1 MDLKSSPKI
10 FNNYKCEYPE
20 NTIRNIKNGLEEIG
34 LKLKYKEIV
43 IQSTDFSSYSGD
55 LFLEDF
61 GFKTTGKG
69 ISPILAKASAYAE
82 MAERIS
88 SGFVFFYTLNSNIE
102 KYYQLLEDIINRKF
116 LRGLN
121 VDEDFTAT
129 SFEKINQFFQDDFDF
144 EQYKLL
150 KENGVF
156 DVLVDSYSLINN
168 SYLKTPIH
176 FIESASGSNGL
187 AAGNTIEEAIFQ
199 GACEVFERYA
209 ACEIVSNK
217 IICPT
222 IDINTIQDERIQ
234 NFIEML
240 NSLNIEVLV
249 KDFTLNNKIPVIGVL
264 FTNNNIK
271 DVENPLKKARYYKMI
286 NPGSHLDLKEAII
299 RCLVERLQEVTK
311 EELMYRKE
319 ADVLYDF
326 WIDTLKKEY
335 KTNPKAF
342 KHFYRQFYFYGDLS
356 FLESGPV
363 IPFKEVKNTVNDDF
377 YKDIKCIKE
386 ICIQNNW
393 DLQVIDCTHKTINLP
408 AVRVII
414 PPISTDTNP
423 YVRQFIEFKNIEEQF
438 NFLYGIKDFFNF
450 NEDDKWINNQKSIKD
465 LIRNIQ
471 DSLSE
476 DLFSF
481 ELYLRRGPFYQCIN
495 LFHILAFCNLAI
507 GNNDESLKYLEF
519 LEKQLSE
526 KNLKIDYF
534 NELNNPG
541 FDSSIY
547 NKFISLIKEKSNEK
561 SNSFL
566 FNFTSNPFLP
576 EVNTEVLENKKDKIV
591 EKYAKSYF

>member
-10 FNNYKCEYPE
+10 FDNYKCEYPE
-20 NTIRNIKNGLEEIG
+20 NTIKKIENSLEEIG
-34 LKLKYKEIV
+34 LKLKYKEIR
-43 IQSTDFSSYSGD
+43 IQSAGFSSYSGD

-69 ISPILAKASAYAE
+69 ISPNLAKASAYAE

-88 SGFVFFYTLNSNIE
+88 SGFVFFYSLNSNIE

-116 LRGLN
+116 LRRFN
-121 VDEDFTAT
+121 VEKDSTAT
-129 SFEKINQFFQDDFDF
+129 SYEKINQFFQDNFDF

-150 KENGVF
+150 KENEVF

-168 SYLKTPIH
+168 IYLKTPIH

-222 IDINTIQDERIQ
+222 IDVNTIQDERIQ

-240 NSLNIEVLV
+240 SSLNIEVLV
-249 KDFTLNNKIPVIGVL
+249 KDFSLNNKIPVIGVL

-271 DVENPLKKARYYKMI
+271 NDENHLKKSRYYKMI

-319 ADVLYDF
+319 ADVLYNF

-356 FLESGPV
+356 FFESGPV
-363 IPFKEVKNTVNDDF
+363 ISFNELKNTVNDDF

-393 DLQVIDCTHKTINLP
+393 DLQIIDCTHKKINFP
-408 AVRVII
+408 AVRIII
-414 PPISTDTNP
+414 PPISTDINP
-423 YVRQFIEFKNIEEQF
+423 YVRQFLEFKNTEGQF
-438 NFLYGIKDFFNF
+438 NF
-450 NEDDKWINNQKSIKD
+450 
-465 LIRNIQ
+465 
-471 DSLSE
+471 
-476 DLFSF
+476 
-481 ELYLRRGPFYQCIN
+481 
-495 LFHILAFCNLAI
+495 
-507 GNNDESLKYLEF
+507 
-519 LEKQLSE
+519 
-526 KNLKIDYF
+526 
-534 NELNNPG
+534 
-541 FDSSIY
+541 
-547 NKFISLIKEKSNEK
+547 
-561 SNSFL
+561 
-566 FNFTSNPFLP
+566 
-576 EVNTEVLENKKDKIV
+576 EVLHQ
-591 EKYAKSYF
+591 Y